1 VPNEPTVVTTVVTPP
16 PEVLEPTT
24 EPSNPLTVLIA
35 PSPSDV
41 GEATTAD
48 LLARVRQLE
57 EKLAL
62 TERTAEAAMST
73 AMSAELT
80 ATLAT
85 PEPEPIAEATETMV
99 IPESSDSGPPA
110 KADPKPVE
118 KKGFLHHW
126 I

>member
-1 VPNEPTVVTTVVTPP
+1 VPNETVTTTVVTPLP
-16 PEVLEPTT
+16 DTSEPTT
-24 EPSNPLTVLIA
+24 EPSNPLTVVIA
-35 PSPSDV
+35 PSPSGS

-48 LLARVRQLE
+48 LLERVRLLE

-62 TERTAEAAMST
+62 TERTAEAAMTT
-73 AMSAELT
+73 AISADVT

-85 PEPEPIAEATETMV
+85 LEPEPIAETTETMV